1 MSSSKERQNA
11 IKRLKSFL
19 FSSKSDVKSFRE
31 KIDEEFYEVY
41 MPNMVE
47 LEEKS
52 YGKIPCDILKPEM
65 YSKKRLM
72 IYIHGGAF
80 VGGSRKAYRSFVSSL
95 ANACS
100 CVAVVPEFRL
110 APSHPFPFSVNDVQ
124 DVFTGIY
131 NEYSSEL
138 YDLDEFETNLPEI
151 ILAAD
156 SSGASIAIG
165 FMLNLKPSFR
175 KAVTRIVLI
184 SPWLDVSEDNPK
196 LSQKKGGDEV
206 FTSES
211 VRLCVESY
219 ATVEKRNTPLVS
231 PALARPDEFKNFPPV
246 YIQSGEKEMFLE
258 ECVEFDRLLTKAG
271 VNCMLDVW
279 PKMMSLFQLADDC
292 LSESH
297 LAVEKIGKIIVNHI
311 IEEHA
316 PLEESGEPKKQ

>member
-1 MSSSKERQNA
+1 MSTSKERQNA
-11 IKRLKSFL
+11 IKRLRSFL
-19 FSSKSDVKSFRE
+19 FSSKIDIKEFRE
-31 KIDEEFYEVY
+31 KIDKEFYEVY
-41 MPNMVE
+41 MPNGVE
-47 LEEKS
+47 LEEKK
-52 YGKIPCDILKPEM
+52 YGNVPCDILRPEM

-80 VGGSRKAYRSFVSSL
+80 IAGSRKSYRSFVSSL

-110 APSHPFPFSVNDVQ
+110 SPSHPFPFSVNDVQ

-131 NEYSSEL
+131 NEYSSQL

-156 SSGASIAIG
+156 SSGASIALG

-175 KAVTRIVLI
+175 KSISRIVLL

-196 LSQKKGGDEV
+196 LCMKKGGDEV

-231 PALARPDEFKNFPPV
+231 PSLARPDEFKNFPPV
-246 YIQSGEKEMFLE
+246 YIQCGEKEMFLE
-258 ECVEFDRLLTKAG
+258 ECIEFDRLLTKG
-271 VNCMLDVW
+271 GINCMLDVW
-279 PKMMSLFQLADDC
+279 KDMMPLFQLVDDC

-297 LAVEKIGKIIVNHI
+297 IAVEKIGKIIVNHI
-311 IEEHA
+311 IEAHE
-316 PLEESGEPKKQ
+316 PLEESEK